1 MSIKEDLSNG
11 AGDIQDPVN
20 GEGSVETSMHDGIA
34 FTTASAEDVDK
45 VVELL
50 KPILDQN
57 HPAVCVMAF
66 LAMCIMLQ
74 RPYSTRSEVM
84 EGVRTVSEWIAMYL
98 NGLEVVELDKNKL
111 N

>member
-1 MSIKEDLSNG
+1 MSTKENG
-11 AGDIQDPVN
+11 LADIQDPVDSEVN
-20 GEGSVETSMHDGIA
+20 VETSMHDGIA
-34 FTTASAEDVDK
+34 FTTASATDVDK

-50 KPILDQN
+50 KPILDEN

-74 RPYSTRSEVM
+74 RPYTSRLEVM

-98 NGLEVVELDKNKL
+98 NGLEVIEVDKSKL